1 MAFTDNLLTRFP
13 AGVSGLPATDIFSSI
28 RGTDWTKAYV
38 FTDDFPVLDSQWI
51 VTETQAG
58 ATQAVTAGNYGLVL
72 LTNSAAANDVNQLQ
86 LAVGS
91 FLPALNSN
99 KRLFLKAR
107 FAISDVSDSAFAI
120 GLQVVN
126 ADGTVL
132 ANATQ
137 GMYFLK
143 AVGAATIDFYV
154 RQANV
159 AANSVNAGAIATL
172 VNATQVEVAAFFD
185 GVDRVF
191 YAINGV
197 VLGSVLIAAASV
209 PNAVLAPII
218 TLKNGAAAVAR
229 TATID
234 SIFVALER

>member
-1 MAFTDNLLTRFP
+1 MAFTDNTITRFP
-13 AGVSGLPATDIFSSI
+13 NGFSGIPAADIFSSI

-51 VTETQAG
+51 ITETQGA
-58 ATQAVTAGNYGLVL
+58 ATQAITAGNYGLLL
-72 LTNSAAANDVNQLQ
+72 LTNSGAAADVNQLQ
-86 LAVGS
+86 LGVGS

-99 KRLFLKAR
+99 KRLFIKGR
-107 FAISDVSDSAFAI
+107 FALSDVSDSAFAL

-159 AANSVNAGAIATL
+159 AANSVNAGAVATL

-197 VLGSVLIAAASV
+197 VLGSVLLTSAII
-209 PNAVLAPII
+209 PNAVIAPII
-218 TLKNGAAAVAR
+218 TLKNGAAAAAR